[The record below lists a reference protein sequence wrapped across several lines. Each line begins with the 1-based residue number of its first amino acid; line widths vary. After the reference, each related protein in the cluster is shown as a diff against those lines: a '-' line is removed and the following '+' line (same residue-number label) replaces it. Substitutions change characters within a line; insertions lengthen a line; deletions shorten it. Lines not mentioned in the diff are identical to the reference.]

1 MFISLLCH
9 CPVQEGQGRT
19 RSMCR
24 SGTRIPSTQVPEDLS
39 IQQVGEGRE
48 QGLHFPGQS
57 PVIEPHL
64 ASRESGR
71 GVELHAQKEEK
82 NMNVGEH

>member
-1 MFISLLCH
+1 
-9 CPVQEGQGRT
+9 
-19 RSMCR
+19 MCR
-24 SGTRIPSTQVPEDLS
+24 SGTQTPPTQVPEDLS

-48 QGLHFPGQS
+48 QGSHFPSQN
-57 PVIEPHL
+57 PVIGSHL